1 MRIIIFILLLTIKLI
16 AQTNIEFYLE
26 NAYKNN
32 VDLKNIKNRNEQ
44 NDLQLNIDKSEN
56 EGTKIYLTGNYL
68 ISPYFDEGKLK
79 ITQNPTTN
87 AIGYDIGITNGGLY
101 SALINVEKRILTPSI
116 FDVFN
121 NKNRIQKAIINYDS
135 LTAKRE
141 VTKQVIELYIQSYF
155 AYKLYLNSKKIEDIL
170 NSQYQTLVSMLN
182 NGAVNSTD
190 ILLFLIEIKNQN
202 ILGSKYLLDYR
213 INLLSLNNVCGISDT
228 SSVILDSLNNY
239 NFYDRYNFSDKY
251 SLDSLN
257 YENLQELYELKYKP
271 QFTVFLNSG
280 LNALE
285 INNIQRKFGLSA
297 GLNLQI
303 PLYDGN
309 QKEIT
314 KQQTIIQLKA
324 INEYKLNFEKFL
336 IYQRQISE
344 LKVENLEK
352 SLTNCKSQLQD
363 YENIINQSFNSL
375 FHGNISATEY
385 FTLLKN
391 YCLINEQ
398 LIVAKKDYDIE
409 KSKLSYWEKQ

>member
-79 ITQNPTTN
+79 ITQNPTTD

-170 NSQYQTLVSMLN
+170 NKQYRTFVSMLN

-271 QFTVFLNSG
+271 QFTVFFNSG

-285 INNIQRKFGLSA
+285 VNNIQRKFGLSA

-309 QKEIT
+309 QKDIT
-314 KQQTIIQLKA
+314 KQQTIIQLKS

-336 IYQRQISE
+336 INQRQISE

-352 SLTNCKSQLQD
+352 SLTNYKSQLQD

-385 FTLLKN
+385 LTLLKN
-391 YCLINEQ
+391 YCIINEQ
-398 LIVAKKDYDIE
+398 LIIAKKDYDIE
-409 KSKLSYWEKQ
+409 KSNLYYWE

>member
-1 MRIIIFILLLTIKLI
+1 MKLIFFILLLTIDLP
-16 AQTNIEFYLE
+16 AQINVEYYLE

-32 VDLKNIKNRNEQ
+32 VELKNIKNRNEQ
-44 NDLQLNIDKSEN
+44 NTLQLNIDKSES
-56 EGTKIYLTGNYL
+56 EGMNIYLTGNYL
-68 ISPYFDEGKLK
+68 ISPYYDEGKIK

-101 SALINVEKRILTPSI
+101 SALINVEKKIITSSI
-116 FDVFN
+116 SDIFK

-135 LTAKRE
+135 LTFKRE
-141 VTKQVIELYIQSYF
+141 VTKQVIELYIQAYF
-155 AYKLYLNSKKIEDIL
+155 TYKLYLNSKKIEDIL
-170 NSQYQTLVSMLN
+170 NKQYRTFVSMLN

-228 SSVILDSLNNY
+228 SSVVLDTVNNY
-239 NFYDRYNFSDKY
+239 NFYDRYNFSYKY

-257 YENLQELYELKYKP
+257 YENLQELYEIKYKP
-271 QFTVFLNSG
+271 QLTLFFNSG

-309 QKEIT
+309 QKELT
-314 KQQTIIQLKA
+314 KQQSIIQLKS
-324 INEYKLNFEKFL
+324 INEYKFNYEKLL
-336 IYQRQISE
+336 ISQRQISE
-344 LKVENLEK
+344 LKIGNLEK
-352 SLTNCKSQLQD
+352 SLNNYKSQLQD
-363 YENIINQSFNSL
+363 YESVINQSFNSL
-375 FHGNISATEY
+375 SNGNLSVTDY
-385 FTLLKN
+385 LTLLRS
-391 YCLINEQ
+391 YYLINEQ
-398 LIVAKKDYDIE
+398 FINATKDYCTE
-409 KSKLSYWEKQ
+409 KNNLSYWEQR